1 MKWIEEFLL
10 QRTQTVVVEGEKS
23 SRQLVI
29 SGVPQ
34 GTVLRPI
41 IFIFYINVL
50 LGSLSHSKGFSF
62 ADDTKLIGAIRDS
75 CSTQSLQRDLNSV
88 ILWSQINNMELHEQ
102 KFEVL
107 SYSLNSSCLLR
118 ELPFYPMNVEYTTPK
133 GHVIEPCET
142 VKDLGVYISSNRSWA
157 PHVEK
162 TVQCARKM
170 AAWVLSAFSDRTPML
185 MMILYKSMVR
195 SKLEYCSPV
204 WNPARIIDIQKL
216 ETVQRSFTRKVLGC
230 SEITYWERLKKLG
243 IMSLQRRRE
252 RYCII
257 HVWKILNEQ
266 APNDVGFQFYTIQD
280 KG

>member
-1 MKWIEEFLL
+1 
-10 QRTQTVVVEGEKS
+10 
-23 SRQLVI
+23 
-29 SGVPQ
+29 
-34 GTVLRPI
+34 
-41 IFIFYINVL
+41 
-50 LGSLSHSKGFSF
+50 
-62 ADDTKLIGAIRDS
+62 
-75 CSTQSLQRDLNSV
+75 
-88 ILWSQINNMELHEQ
+88 
-102 KFEVL
+102 
-107 SYSLNSSCLLR
+107 
-118 ELPFYPMNVEYTTPK
+118 
-133 GHVIEPCET
+133 
-142 VKDLGVYISSNRSWA
+142 
-157 PHVEK
+157 
-162 TVQCARKM
+162 
-170 AAWVLSAFSDRTPML
+170 
-185 MMILYKSMVR
+185 MVR